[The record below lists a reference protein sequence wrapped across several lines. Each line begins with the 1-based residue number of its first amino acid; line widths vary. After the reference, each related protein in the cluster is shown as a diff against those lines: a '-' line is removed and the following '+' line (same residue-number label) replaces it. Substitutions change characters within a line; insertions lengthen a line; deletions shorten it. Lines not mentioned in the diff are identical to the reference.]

1 MVDRSAP
8 VLAIDF
14 GTANSIAV
22 LFNGVSLDKVT
33 DSAGRFIMPST
44 VFYAGAV
51 PLIVGWHAVELG
63 MADPECYKAGLKR
76 ELGVDGTVPLG
87 DRHFSRVELVGQ
99 VLSFLRRSA
108 EQRVGETIH
117 RAVLT
122 VPAAYDEYLCA
133 LMVDAGNRAGLDV
146 VTLTEPVAAAFS
158 EGALVTG
165 QRILIYDFGAGTF
178 DAAVVE
184 QVGDGYK
191 IVGHAGLPHCGGLDI
206 DEIIYRHLCSLATEP
221 SQRAVLDGTDN
232 SARAR
237 GRRLQVQD
245 DCRQQKELLSEV
257 ARVRGDSLV
266 LDPPL
271 NYELTREW
279 LETATDGL
287 LHETTECCQGLLR
300 TCGLSTGDLDHVLL
314 VGGSSHAP
322 AVRRIVEAE
331 LSCQAR
337 LARVSETAVAEG
349 AAYWA
354 WNTWQLGGNRT
365 QPEPEAVRSVRP
377 DEETASRAVGPLAPE
392 YLEVITGKA
401 EVRKVFQVP
410 QGGVIAGCY
419 TRSGRITR
427 GSKVRLLR
435 DGAVIWKGEISS
447 LKHFKDD
454 MRELREGLECD
465 IGLSDFQQPK
475 SGDVIETYEEWED
488 ARGRSDAPSAPHD
501 SLQFDVVLTAAGD
514 HAVLVMK
521 ELRVLMGISL
531 MEAKALIQ
539 RTPERVLVNAA
550 KEDALAAR
558 EKLEHAGATVEL
570 RERQPEIWRAGD
582 GSATPDEEAAR
593 SAVEPSS
600 APPENLGFDVVLS
613 AAGTQKIQVIKAVR
627 ELTGLGLK
635 EAKDLV
641 DSAPKPVLQKA
652 AEEDALVTTERLE
665 RAGATVE
672 LREHEPERGKNVA
685 GRSSEGGSAADTRS
699 STSHVA
705 AGLTAHRRTSGEY
718 ELGEPRTLV
727 DGIGSPA
734 DVAVVGQSCWILRD
748 SPHLAV
754 AELLRVDLPSGEVAD
769 RLSAPGAVSLA
780 ASPGG
785 VVLSSGDSLQVYDT
799 TLQRVREWKCRPG
812 QHVIHVEATSGCAW
826 GLAEENETRVNPRA
840 SVGVRCDAKIVR
852 IDFPTGDTKE
862 FELGPDTFWTS
873 PTHYRGMQL
882 MPLDGCMG
890 REVVALRCEWT
901 TAGFLSVRKTKK
913 ASFVSELTTKEVST
927 HDVNTYIASQV
938 SPPDLRQVLRCEDRI
953 LLSFSRCTASDAP
966 AKAATTRL
974 PPGIAEENM
983 MSTVYEVPGTRA
995 GTLCYWLSS
1004 PVGPVL
1010 LAGPVGLAGSG
1021 DKEGIAVLRLP
1032 KGEQA
1037 KVECATLPGDVV
1049 CSTWTLDGTL
1059 RELRIPS
1066 AVRGQQ
1072 LWWGMSDPSGI
1083 VCLDGVNQVRRFA
1096 LPGDPSVFAVEE
1108 SAYVVARGARGFEL
1122 QAVPVPP

>member
-1 MVDRSAP
+1 MIDRSAP

-87 DRHFSRVELVGQ
+87 DRHFSRVELVGE

-108 EQRVGETIH
+108 EQRVGDTIH

-122 VPAAYDEYLCA
+122 VPVAYDEYLCA

-191 IVGHAGLPHCGGLDI
+191 IVGHTGLPHCGGLDI
-206 DEIIYRHLCSLATEP
+206 DEIIYRHVCSLATEP

-271 NYELTREW
+271 TYELTREW
-279 LETATDGL
+279 LERATGGL

-337 LARVSETAVAEG
+337 LARVPETAVAEG

-354 WNTWQLGGNRT
+354 WNTWQLTG
-365 QPEPEAVRSVRP
+365 
-377 DEETASRAVGPLAPE
+377 SRADLGPDTPHPINANERATGPMVGLLAPE
-392 YLEVITGKA
+392 FVEVITGEA
-401 EVRKVFQVP
+401 DVLPWVP
-410 QGGVIAGCY
+410 GTPGGGAIAPCY
-419 TRSGRITR
+419 VRSGLISQ

-447 LKHFKDD
+447 LKHFKQD
-454 MRELREGLECD
+454 MRELREGLEGG
-465 IGLSDFQQPK
+465 IALSDYQHPK
-475 SGDVIETYEEWED
+475 PGDVIETYEEWED
-488 ARGRSDAPSAPHD
+488 ARGRRERPSASHD
-501 SLQFDVVLTAAGD
+501 NLRYDVVLTAAGD
-514 HAVLVMK
+514 HAFLVMK
-521 ELRVLMGISL
+521 ELHVLMGISL

-539 RTPERVLVNAA
+539 RTPARVLENAAKEDALTAKEKLERAGATVELRERQPEIWRVGDGSVMPDDEAARPNGQPSSPPPESPAFDVALTAVGTQKIQVIKAVREQTGLGLKEAKDLVDRAPERVLENVT

-570 RERQPEIWRAGD
+570 RECKPQRATNVARR
-582 GSATPDEEAAR
+582 SPDA
-593 SAVEPSS
+593 
-600 APPENLGFDVVLS
+600 GS
-613 AAGTQKIQVIKAVR
+613 AAGPRSGTSR
-627 ELTGLGLK
+627 P
-635 EAKDLV
+635 
-641 DSAPKPVLQKA
+641 API
-652 AEEDALVTTERLE
+652 
-665 RAGATVE
+665 
-672 LREHEPERGKNVA
+672 
-685 GRSSEGGSAADTRS
+685 
-699 STSHVA
+699 
-705 AGLTAHRRTSGEY
+705 LTAHGRTSSDSG
-718 ELGEPRTLV
+718 LGEPRTLV
-727 DGIGSPA
+727 DGIGSPSN
-734 DVAVVGQSCWILRD
+734 VAVVGQSGWALRD
-748 SPHLAV
+748 SPRQAV
-754 AELLRVDLPSGEVAD
+754 AELLRVDLPSGDVVD
-769 RLSAPGAVSLA
+769 RLSTPGVVLLGV
-780 ASPGG
+780 SPGG
-785 VVLSSGDSLQVYDT
+785 VVLGSGDSLKVYDAA
-799 TLQRVREWKCRPG
+799 LKQVREWKCVPKSRM
-812 QHVIHVEATSGCAW
+812 VHVEATRSCAW
-826 GLAEENETRVNPRA
+826 GLVAENETNVFPRA
-840 SVGVRCDAKIVR
+840 SKGIRGDSKLVR
-852 IDFPTGDTKE
+852 IEFATGNTKE
-862 FELGPDTFWTS
+862 FELGTDTFWTS
-873 PTHYRGMQL
+873 PTHYRGLQL
-882 MPLDGCMG
+882 MPLNGCVG
-890 REVVALRCEWT
+890 NEVVSLRCEWST
-901 TAGFLSVRKTKK
+901 PGFSIRKTKK
-913 ASFVSELTTKEVST
+913 ATFVSERGNEARTF
-927 HDVNTYIASQV
+927 DVNTYVASQV
-938 SPPDLRQVLRCEDRI
+938 SPPDLRQVLRYEHGI
-953 LLSFSRCTASDAP
+953 LLAFSRCSSSDAA
-966 AKAATTRL
+966 AKAATTPL
-974 PPGIAEENM
+974 PPGVGHEDLVTA
-983 MSTVYEVPGTRA
+983 VYEVPRSEA
-995 GTLCYWLSS
+995 GACCYWLPS
-1004 PVGPVL
+1004 PAGPVL
-1010 LAGPVGLAGSG
+1010 LATVVVAGSR
-1021 DKEGIAVLRLP
+1021 DKSGIAVQRLT
-1032 KGEQA
+1032 KDGQST
-1037 KVECATLPGDVV
+1037 VDCGTLPGDLS
-1049 CSTWTLDGTL
+1049 CATWRLADTP
-1059 RELRIPS
+1059 REVRIPS

-1072 LWWGMSDPSGI
+1072 LWWGMREPSGI
-1083 VCLDGVNQVRRFA
+1083 VCLDGDNHITRYP
-1096 LPGDPSVFAVEE
+1096 LSGDPIVLAVDDNY
-1108 SAYVVARGARGFEL
+1108 AYVHAHDEL
-1122 QAVPVPP
+1122 QAVPVPRGRL